1 VTTLEKVR
9 ARISHIAEH
18 RNNPTASEIEWVVSQ
33 LREHGFEV
41 RESRKTRHG
50 VLYGVGPLR
59 FMVCTHNPGS
69 KQVKACYVDD
79 FLNAMVELGLY
90 EE

>member
-1 VTTLEKVR
+1 MATIERLKQK
-9 ARISHIAEH
+9 ISHIAEH
-18 RNNPTASEIEWVVSQ
+18 RRNTTAVEIEWVVGQ
-33 LREHGFEV
+33 LRELGFEV
-41 RESRKTRHG
+41 REPRRTRHG
-50 VLYGVGPLR
+50 LLYGVGPLR

>member
-1 VTTLEKVR
+1 MATLEKIKE
-9 ARISHIAEH
+9 RISQIAKH
-18 RNNPTASEIEWVVSQ
+18 RKNTTAFEIESVVNQ
-33 LREHGFEV
+33 LGEHGLEV
-41 RESRKTRHG
+41 REPRRTRHG

>member
-1 VTTLEKVR
+1 MATVEKVIEK
-9 ARISHIAEH
+9 ISQIAER
-18 RNNPTASEIEWVVSQ
+18 RNNTTVSDIEWVVNQ
-33 LREHGFEV
+33 LREHGFQV
-41 RESRKTRHG
+41 REPRRTRHG
-50 VLYGVGPLR
+50 VLYGVGPVR

-69 KQVKACYVDD
+69 KQVKGCYVDD

>member
-1 VTTLEKVR
+1 MATLEKIR
-9 ARISHIAEH
+9 EKISQIAEH
-18 RNNPTASEIEWVVSQ
+18 RKNTTAFEIEWVVNQ
-33 LREHGFEV
+33 LGEHGFEI
-41 RESRKTRHG
+41 REPRRTRHG

-79 FLNAMVELGLY
+79 FLDAMVELGLY